1 MEPSKAIERLSSG
14 DSNIILAVI
23 VVALA
28 IVVVTLYRRNNEL
41 QDMMLEMTRDS
52 DKVQRDM
59 LNQYHAA
66 INANTNTI
74 TEAIRRVEAMR

>member
-14 DSNIILAVI
+14 DSNMILAVI

-28 IVVVTLYRRNNEL
+28 IVVVMLYRRNNEL

-59 LNQYHAA
+59 LNQYHTA